1 MQIKAGSVTSTAG
14 GVWVNPYYQLRLS
27 TEFRNP
33 NITNLC
39 KLLLRGKD

>member
-27 TEFRNP
+27 TELRNP
-33 NITNLC
+33 NVTKLC
-39 KLLLRGKD
+39 KLLLWEKD